1 LVAFLPWLPEIFP
14 AYAVK
19 GGDCKTKSSYLKKT
33 GKKVT
38 KIGVLTSGG
47 DAPGMNAAIRAV
59 VRTGIYYGLEVHGI
73 MRGYQGLIE
82 DDIVKMESRS
92 VANIIQRGGTILK
105 TARCKEFFDYE
116 GRKKAYDNL
125 KKRGIGGLIVI
136 GGDGSFRGAVK
147 FSQEFDIKCI
157 GIAGTID
164 KDIYGTD
171 FTIGFD
177 TAVNTAVEAIDKVR
191 DTMDAHDRIFVIE
204 VMGRDAGYIALHS
217 GIATGAENI
226 LIPERK
232 TDIDGLVASLQEKEK
247 RKKLVNLIVVAEGD
261 NFGGAEEVAQ
271 HIRMQMPQAETRV
284 CILGHIQRGGS
295 PSCLDRLIASRM
307 GYHAV
312 ESIIEERYNV
322 FVGILNNKMHYIPL
336 ENAVKTKGKIG
347 DDWMKI
353 VKILAS

>member
-1 LVAFLPWLPEIFP
+1 
-14 AYAVK
+14 
-19 GGDCKTKSSYLKKT
+19 LKKN

-47 DAPGMNAAIRAV
+47 DSPGMNAAIRAV
-59 VRTGIYYGLEVHGI
+59 VRTGIYYGFEVHGI

-82 DDIVKMESRS
+82 DDISKLDSRS
-92 VANIIQRGGTILK
+92 VANIIQRGGTVLK

-116 GRKKAYDNL
+116 GRKQGYQNL
-125 KKRGIGGLIVI
+125 KKRGINGLVII
-136 GGDGSFRGAVK
+136 GGDGSFRGAVQ
-147 FSQEFDIKCI
+147 FSQEFNIPCV

-177 TAVNTAVEAIDKVR
+177 TAVNTAVEAIDKIR

-226 LIPERK
+226 LIPERA
-232 TDIDGLVASLQEKEK
+232 TNIDSIVESLRETEK
-247 RKKLVNLIVVAEGD
+247 RKKLVNLIIVAEGEK
-261 NFGGAEEVAQ
+261 FGGAYEVQRA
-271 HIRMQMPQAETRV
+271 ISEKMPDAEIRV
-284 CILGHIQRGGS
+284 CILGHIQRGGA

-312 ESIIEERYNV
+312 ECFLEERYNV

-336 ENAVKTKGKIG
+336 ENAVKTKGKINEE
-347 DDWMKI
+347 WLKI

>member
-1 LVAFLPWLPEIFP
+1 MA
-14 AYAVK
+14 
-19 GGDCKTKSSYLKKT
+19 KKI
-33 GKKVT
+33 T

-59 VRTGIYYGLEVHGI
+59 VRTGNYHGLEVHGI

-82 DDIVKMESRS
+82 DDIFRMESRS
-92 VANIIQRGGTILK
+92 VANIIQRGGTMLK
-105 TARCKEFFDYE
+105 TARCKEFFEYE
-116 GRKKAYDNL
+116 GRKKGYDNL
-125 KKRGIGGLIVI
+125 KRRDIDGLIVI
-136 GGDGSFRGAVK
+136 GGDGSFRGAVE
-147 FSQEFDIKCI
+147 FSKEFEIPVI

-177 TAVNTAVEAIDKVR
+177 TAVNTAVEAIDKIR
-191 DTMDAHDRIFVIE
+191 DTMDAHDRIFIIE

-232 TDIDGLVASLQEKEK
+232 TDMDDLVISLLEKER

-261 NFGGAEEVAQ
+261 EFGGANEVEKVLKAKL
-271 HIRMQMPQAETRV
+271 PKAEIRV

-295 PSCLDRLIASRM
+295 PSCIDRLIASRM

-312 ESIIEERYNV
+312 ECLMENRLNV

-336 ENAVKTKGKIG
+336 ENAVKNKGKIS
-347 DDWMKI
+347 DEWMKI